1 MTDHHYIL
9 IGACARQSGVSIR
22 TLHYYEEIGLLVP
35 ERRANG
41 YRVYGPEDLLRLQ
54 QILIQKSMGFALE
67 TIRAGL
73 DAPDFD
79 YLSQLQGQK
88 QHLAQMITD
97 HQAKL
102 KSIEAAISQIEIKET
117 KMNYEVL
124 FQGFDPRAHEAEVE
138 SRWGETQA
146 FAQSRK
152 RTAEYSDRDWAA
164 MKSEETAI
172 WQDAAKAMRAG
183 ADPIGVTGLD
193 LAHRHREHICRWFYD
208 CSPEMHKGL
217 SEMWGADD
225 RFQQAINAHGTG
237 LTVWM
242 SAAITACGCA

>member
-1 MTDHHYIL
+1 MSVHKDLMTDGHYIS
-9 IGACARQSGVSIR
+9 IGDCAKQSGVSIR

-79 YLSQLQGQK
+79 YLSQLQDQK
-88 QHLAQMITD
+88 QYLVQMITD

-124 FQGFDPRAHEAEVE
+124 FL
-138 SRWGETQA
+138 SL
-146 FAQSRK
+146 
-152 RTAEYSDRDWAA
+152 
-164 MKSEETAI
+164 I
-172 WQDAAKAMRAG
+172 
-183 ADPIGVTGLD
+183 
-193 LAHRHREHICRWFYD
+193 HI
-208 CSPEMHKGL
+208 
-217 SEMWGADD
+217 
-225 RFQQAINAHGTG
+225 
-237 LTVWM
+237 
-242 SAAITACGCA
+242 